1 MAPLCIPVPRLLKMH
16 ALAPSLTPRGG
27 IMVRMVSCGMVYRN
41 GRSGKLSHSS
51 DVIGACICSND
62 VNVCGSAHCGCV
74 VNGSVAMAAF

>member
-1 MAPLCIPVPRLLKMH
+1 MN
-16 ALAPSLTPRGG
+16 G
-27 IMVRMVSCGMVYRN
+27 RN

-51 DVIGACICSND
+51 DVIGACSND

>member
-1 MAPLCIPVPRLLKMH
+1 MH

-27 IMVRMVSCGMVYRN
+27 ILVRMVAKLWIGRN

-62 VNVCGSAHCGCV
+62 VNVCGSTHCGCM
-74 VNGSVAMAAF
+74 VNGSVAMVAF

>member
-1 MAPLCIPVPRLLKMH
+1 MVKMH

-27 IMVRMVSCGMVYRN
+27 SRN